1 MPNHDL
7 TLTAQ
12 WEFTPNTYKVAYNLN
27 NGTEESL
34 AGHDSYTYPE
44 IEGKTGVDTSKPG
57 IPFGASLIVKD
68 FTGTVPDGKYFA
80 GWGLTKNGPV
90 AYEPGQNVSN
100 ASLHITAN
108 DTTVTLYAI
117 YADVKAITV
126 EFQGNNPQWRCDNPK
141 RQLYRDGQCSRKGC
155 HLQGGT

>member
-1 MPNHDL
+1 MANGTIFQGTWTFQGWKRSDTGDPAGTSFTMPNHDL

-12 WEFTPNTYKVAYNLN
+12 WEFTPYTYKVAYNLN

-57 IPFGASLIVKD
+57 IPFGVSVQLKD
-68 FTGTVPDGKYFA
+68 FPGRAPTEEKYFA
-80 GWGLTKNGPV
+80 GWGLTPDGPV

-100 ASLHITAN
+100 ANLH
-108 DTTVTLYAI
+108 VT
-117 YADVKAITV
+117 
-126 EFQGNNPQWRCDNPK
+126 
-141 RQLYRDGQCSRKGC
+141 
-155 HLQGGT
+155 